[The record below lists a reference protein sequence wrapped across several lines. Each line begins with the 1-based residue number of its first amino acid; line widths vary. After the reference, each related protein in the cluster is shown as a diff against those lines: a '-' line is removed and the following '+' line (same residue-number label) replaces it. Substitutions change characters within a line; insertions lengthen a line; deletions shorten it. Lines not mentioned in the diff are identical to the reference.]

1 MNSHS
6 NHATLFWLGL
16 VLSITLAIVFLL
28 PVTPSHLL
36 ESFNRYLMAIFL
48 FFLVQATI
56 RSQVLRIAI
65 WVGSFGL
72 QPLLLTGFLDW
83 RWIA

>member
-6 NHATLFWLGL
+6 NHATLLWLGL
-16 VLSITLAIVFLL
+16 ALSITLAIAFLL

-48 FFLVQATI
+48 FFLVHSRI
-56 RSQVLRIAI
+56 RSQVPHIAI
-65 WVGSFGL
+65 WVGSFDL
-72 QPLLLTGFLDW
+72 QPLLLMGFLDW